1 MLRYVSTVVLLLAGF
16 ATGCATADRPQPT
29 EIRVLTYNIKH
40 GRGMDGEVDLERIAA
55 VIRASGADLV
65 ALQEVDRG
73 TARTDRVDQ
82 PGRLGALTG
91 LTPVFEKNI
100 PYQGGE
106 YGNAILSRFPV
117 LRHANHPL
125 PQLRANEQR
134 GLLEVVVDVGGREVV
149 FAATHWDYRGDDTE
163 RMASIEVLRER
174 VAARGGRP
182 FIVAGDFNALPE
194 SRVMRT
200 TTALLSDPCAAA
212 GAEGYSF
219 PADEPVRRIDYVL
232 YADDPTLRAG
242 DCVVLD
248 EPLASDHRPV
258 LVAFTLTPEQRG
270 S

>member
-1 MLRYVSTVVLLLAGF
+1 MLRLLSAGVLLAGVLV
-16 ATGCATADRPQPT
+16 GCATPDAPGPT
-29 EIRVLTYNIKH
+29 EVRVLAYNIKH
-40 GRGMDGEVDLERIAA
+40 GRGMDGAVDLERIAA

-82 PGRLGALTG
+82 PARLGALTG

-100 PYQGGE
+100 NFQGGA

-125 PQLRANEQR
+125 PQMRANEQR
-134 GLLEVVVDVGGREVV
+134 GLLELVVDVDGREVV
-149 FAATHWDYRGDDTE
+149 FAATHWDYRGDDAE

-200 TTALLSDPCAAA
+200 TTALLNDPCAEA
-212 GAEGYSF
+212 GADGYTF
-219 PADEPVRRIDYVL
+219 PADKPLRRIDYVL
-232 YADDPTLRAG
+232 HADDPALRAG

-258 LVAFTLTPEQRG
+258 LVTFELAPAKRG
-270 S
+270 P